1 MGPFNGPT
9 IAILVILALLLFGAK
24 KLPDLAR
31 SLGRSAR
38 ILKAESKGLV
48 DEDDETKGAS
58 THTQQTQPSQQ
69 TPPSQQHSSGPA
81 DAHPQTSPQLPPG
94 ERIVNEAG
102 ESTHH
107 THGNRSRT
115 PSRPGRTASGETAHP
130 TPCEKVLSRY
140 GRGAV
145 SAAP

>member
-48 DEDDETKGAS
+48 DEENETKDETDN
-58 THTQQTQPSQQ
+58 QTQASQQ
-69 TPPSQQHSSGPA
+69 TSSGPA
-81 DAHPQTSPQLPPG
+81 EPQQQNYPQLPPG
-94 ERIVNEAG
+94 QRIVNEAG
-102 ESTHH
+102 ESTHR
-107 THGNRSRT
+107 THGN
-115 PSRPGRTASGETAHP
+115 
-130 TPCEKVLSRY
+130 
-140 GRGAV
+140 
-145 SAAP
+145 

>member
-48 DEDDETKGAS
+48 DEDNNEGEEAAGAQD
-58 THTQQTQPSQQ
+58 QQASQHHNASAQAQQPQQ
-69 TPPSQQHSSGPA
+69 PNY
-81 DAHPQTSPQLPPG
+81 PQLPPG
-94 ERIVNEAG
+94 QRIVNE
-102 ESTHH
+102 
-107 THGNRSRT
+107 
-115 PSRPGRTASGETAHP
+115 SGEAANRT
-130 TPCEKVLSRY
+130 Y
-140 GRGAV
+140 GN
-145 SAAP
+145 

>member
-48 DEDDETKGAS
+48 EEDNENAEDES
-58 THTQQTQPSQQ
+58 SQQ
-69 TPPSQQHSSGPA
+69 AGRQQQGPQASAPSEAPQQQGY
-81 DAHPQTSPQLPPG
+81 PQLPAG
-94 ERIVNEAG
+94 QRIVHE
-102 ESTHH
+102 
-107 THGNRSRT
+107 
-115 PSRPGRTASGETAHP
+115 SGEP
-130 TPCEKVLSRY
+130 TRHTY
-140 GRGAV
+140 GN
-145 SAAP
+145 